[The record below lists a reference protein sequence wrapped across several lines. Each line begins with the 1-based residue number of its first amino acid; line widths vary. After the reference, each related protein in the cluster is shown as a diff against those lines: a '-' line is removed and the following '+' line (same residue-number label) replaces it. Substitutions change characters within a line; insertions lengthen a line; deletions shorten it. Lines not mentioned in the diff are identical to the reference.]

1 MNNVTILG
9 RLVRDFTKVAT
20 TSGGLAKNTL
30 AINEKYK
37 GKESTQFINIV
48 AFGKTAETLSTYV
61 SKGQRV
67 AIQGRLQSGSYE
79 KDGRTVYTTEVVVDS
94 FTFVEP
100 KAS

>member
-9 RLVRDFTKVAT
+9 RLVRDFTQVAT
-20 TSGGLAKNTL
+20 QSGGLSKNTI
-30 AINEKYK
+30 AINENYK

-48 AFGKTAETLSTYV
+48 AFGKTGDTLSKYV

-79 KDGRTVYTTEVVVDS
+79 KDGRTVYTTEVIVDS